1 MRSPLEPSESSPPLF
16 SLPGLQSVLDDLY
29 HHAFATPLGT
39 AITGA
44 LVSSG
49 SLIIYWRYFR
59 RLKSADYITP
69 KELKWRSALV
79 GKVTQ

>member
-1 MRSPLEPSESSPPLF
+1 
-16 SLPGLQSVLDDLY
+16 LDEVY

-79 GKVTQ
+79 GKVTQGVVVAGRESLSLD